1 MNMMLWF
8 VLLIVITSIIV
19 GMIGFI
25 EVELMIEFKSLNNPY
40 FKLGVSFNEYP
51 TEDPGFIEQELT
63 IGLFLINIVVVF
75 YKANN

>member
-1 MNMMLWF
+1 
-8 VLLIVITSIIV
+8 
-19 GMIGFI
+19 MIDFI
-25 EVELMIEFKSLNNPY
+25 EVELMIEFKSFNTPY

-51 TEDPGFIEQELT
+51 TEDPAFIEQEFT